1 MQPTITMPAGIVVA
15 DQVPLSA
22 ANKIW
27 LKFLGQDTAFFAGP
41 EEISRALKLPVYFLA
56 MERLERGRYRVTAE
70 LLSRPG
76 EGGEVPKE
84 TTRRYAQRLEAH
96 LLAHPADWFW
106 GHRRWKLQKPLYGK

>member
-1 MQPTITMPAGIVVA
+1 
-15 DQVPLSA
+15 
-22 ANKIW
+22 
-27 LKFLGQDTAFFAGP
+27 
-41 EEISRALKLPVYFLA
+41 
-56 MERLERGRYRVTAE
+56 